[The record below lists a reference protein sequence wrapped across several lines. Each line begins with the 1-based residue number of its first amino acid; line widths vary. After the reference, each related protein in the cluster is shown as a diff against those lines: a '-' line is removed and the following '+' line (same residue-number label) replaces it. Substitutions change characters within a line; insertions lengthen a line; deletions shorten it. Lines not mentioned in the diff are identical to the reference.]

1 MKTKNKIITIFMLST
16 ALCMMSCR
24 SSKPTL
30 EQRQTVQVF
39 DTVRQVV
46 LIVDTLHE
54 QQTVYDTLRETTTI
68 ALNAQGDTVSRTTER
83 EHISDRTRERARATQ
98 QVATTESNHQ
108 VTASREE
115 KEAVVEQPKAIRW
128 KNILVGFLCGIVIG
142 WVAIEITRKSR
153 K

>member
-1 MKTKNKIITIFMLST
+1 M
-16 ALCMMSCR
+16 
-24 SSKPTL
+24 

-68 ALNAQGDTVSRTTER
+68 ALNAQGDTVSQTTER
-83 EHISDRTRERARATQ
+83 EHISDRTRERTRATQ
-98 QVATTESNHQ
+98 QVATTESSHQ
-108 VTASREE
+108 ETTSNEE
-115 KEAVVEQPKAIRW
+115 KKTVVEQQKSKPW
-128 KNILVGFLCGIVIG
+128 ESFLWGVVAGIGVIG
-142 WVAIEITRKSR
+142 AIVLIRLIK